1 MKLPNVVQDLIK
13 AQNNFDSVA
22 YANLFSETSVVHDEG
37 KTHNG
42 RKEVEQW
49 IAGANEKYK
58 SIMEP
63 VEYTQ
68 KGNKG
73 VLTANVSGTFPG
85 SPVVLK
91 FNFEINDGIIQSLN
105 VTE

>member
-1 MKLPNVVQDLIK
+1 MKLPNVVQELIK

-42 RKEVEQW
+42 RKDVEQW
-49 IAGANEKYK
+49 ITEANEKYK
-58 SIMEP
+58 SILEP
-63 VEYTQ
+63 VEYIQ
-68 KGNKG
+68 KGNQR

-85 SPVVLK
+85 SPLVLK
-91 FNFEINDGIIQSLN
+91 FHFEINEGIIQSLK

>member
-1 MKLPNVVQDLIK
+1 MKIPNVIQELIK
-13 AQNNFDSVA
+13 AQNTFDSAA
-22 YANLFSETSVVHDEG
+22 YANLFSETSVVYDEG
-37 KTHNG
+37 KTHHG

-49 IAGANEKYK
+49 IAEANEKYK

-63 VEYTQ
+63 VGYTQ

-85 SPVVLK
+85 SPLVLK
-91 FNFEINDGIIQSLN
+91 FHFEINEGIIQSLK

>member
-1 MKLPNVVQDLIK
+1 MKIPNVILELIK
-13 AQNNFDSVA
+13 AQNSLDSVA
-22 YANLFSETSVVHDEG
+22 YANLFSETSIVHDEG
-37 KTHNG
+37 KTHIG
-42 RKEVEQW
+42 RNEVEHW
-49 IAGANEKYK
+49 IAKANGKYK

-63 VEYTQ
+63 VDYTQ

-85 SPVVLK
+85 SPVVLR
-91 FNFEINDGIIQSLN
+91 FHFEINEGFIQSLK

>member
-1 MKLPNVVQDLIK
+1 MKIPNVIQELIK
-13 AQNNFDSVA
+13 AQNTFDSVA

-37 KTHNG
+37 KTHSG

-49 IAGANEKYK
+49 IAEANEKYK
-58 SIMEP
+58 SILEP
-63 VEYTQ
+63 VAYTQ
-68 KGNKG
+68 KGYKG

>member
-1 MKLPNVVQDLIK
+1 MKLPNVVQALIK

-22 YANLFSETSVVHDEG
+22 YANLFSETSEVHDEG
-37 KTHNG
+37 KTHKG

-49 IAGANEKYK
+49 IAEANAKYK

-68 KGNKG
+68 QGNHG

-85 SPVVLK
+85 SPLMLK
-91 FNFEINDGIIQSLN
+91 FHLEIHEGFIQSLK
-105 VTE
+105 VTA